1 MGRRIFGSD
10 RQLDQVQASL
20 AELEASVARVA
31 ERLDRHIED
40 TTHRFHRLFQ
50 VLERM
55 ADDEVGNRR
64 RLVAAR
70 REPSYEAAYEEA
82 DPLVSVL
89 IPTYSNA
96 EGLRERSLPSV
107 LAQTHGNLELIVVG
121 DAAVPDVE
129 EVVRGFDDPRV
140 RWRNREVRGPYP
152 DERELLWL
160 VSGVPPWNDALELAR
175 GRWIAPFSDDDA
187 LRPDAIGSVL
197 ESARSRRLE
206 LCYGALEMHEREGGV
221 RRLGEFPPAPYA
233 MGLQGSVFHGS
244 LRFLQHQLIDA
255 LFGVPSDWSLV
266 RRMLRIGVRIGYLDQ
281 VVCDYYPS
289 YRAAAEAG

>member
-1 MGRRIFGSD
+1 MGRRILGRD
-10 RQLDQVQASL
+10 RQLDRVQASL
-20 AELEASVARVA
+20 AELEASMAGMA

-70 REPSYEAAYEEA
+70 RDPSYEAAYEEA

-107 LAQTHGNLELIVVG
+107 LAQSHGHLEVVVVG
-121 DAAVPDVE
+121 DAAVPEVE
-129 EVVRGFDDPRV
+129 DAVRSFDDPRV
-140 RWRNREVRGPYP
+140 HWRNREVRGPYP
-152 DERELLWL
+152 EERELLWL
-160 VSGVPPWNDALELAR
+160 DS
-175 GRWIAPFSDDDA
+175 
-187 LRPDAIGSVL
+187 
-197 ESARSRRLE
+197 
-206 LCYGALEMHEREGGV
+206 GV

-244 LRFLQHQLIDA
+244 LRFLQHQLTDA

>member
-1 MGRRIFGSD
+1 MGRRILGRD
-10 RQLDQVQASL
+10 RQLDRVQASL
-20 AELEASVARVA
+20 AELEASMAGMA

-64 RLVAAR
+64 RLVATR
-70 REPSYEAAYEEA
+70 RDPSYEAAYEEA

-107 LAQTHGNLELIVVG
+107 LAQSHGHLEVVVVG
-121 DAAVPDVE
+121 DAAVPEVE
-129 EVVRGFDDPRV
+129 DAVRSFDDPRV
-140 RWRNREVRGPYP
+140 HWRNREVRGPYP
-152 DERELLWL
+152 EERELLWL
-160 VSGVPPWNDALELAR
+160 VSGVPPWN
-175 GRWIAPFSDDDA
+175 
-187 LRPDAIGSVL
+187 
-197 ESARSRRLE
+197 
-206 LCYGALEMHEREGGV
+206 
-221 RRLGEFPPAPYA
+221 
-233 MGLQGSVFHGS
+233 
-244 LRFLQHQLIDA
+244 DA

>member
-1 MGRRIFGSD
+1 MGRRIFGRD

-20 AELEASVARVA
+20 AELEASVAGIA

-70 REPSYEAAYEEA
+70 QDRAYEAAYEEA

-89 IPTYSNA
+89 IPTYSN
-96 EGLRERSLPSV
+96 
-107 LAQTHGNLELIVVG
+107 
-121 DAAVPDVE
+121 E
-129 EVVRGFDDPRV
+129 EVMRGFDDPRV

-152 DERELLWL
+152 EERELLWL

-187 LRPDAIGSVL
+187 LRPDAIASVL
-197 ESARSRRLE
+197 ESARARRLE
-206 LCYGALEMHEREGGV
+206 LCYGALEMHERDGGV

-244 LRFLQHQLIDA
+244 LRFLRHQPTDA